1 MPPPRPSCP
10 PHLPLSPWSVHLEV
24 SLTPDRG
31 NPKGSKRT
39 IKLLASDSSAPS
51 APPQGLGALPPVLG
65 WHRPPGWTHL
75 RSQELGLLQ
84 HQAPRSPS
92 RPAAPALPC
101 PSGVGCPSSPPGEE
115 PCVAGHGPQSFRE
128 VSVFPRRTCSLF
140 LGVFSPRLCGGEDL
154 LCHKITE
161 GAFISPG
168 SHLPSS
174 LTQAVQGYSL
184 HLTFMSQNSMKLLSA
199 WGSRAFQEPGK
210 GGGSLTVNRSDM

>member
-1 MPPPRPSCP
+1 MPQMPPPRPSCP

-92 RPAAPALPC
+92 HPAAPALPLR
-101 PSGVGCPSSPPGEE
+101 SGLPILTSRRGALCCRTRPPKFQRGFRFSTKDLFPLSRGLLSSPLWRR
-115 PCVAGHGPQSFRE
+115 GP
-128 VSVFPRRTCSLF
+128 P
-140 LGVFSPRLCGGEDL
+140 
-154 LCHKITE
+154 
-161 GAFISPG
+161 
-168 SHLPSS
+168 LP
-174 LTQAVQGYSL
+174 
-184 HLTFMSQNSMKLLSA
+184 
-199 WGSRAFQEPGK
+199 
-210 GGGSLTVNRSDM
+210 